1 VSNEVPE
8 RQGDVQPPASWQY
21 PFDFTAAVTI
31 EPAESGSGWVC
42 RPERIFAAATP
53 AWGLSQADVAAA
65 RTRLTARDA
74 TGGGGATPGS
84 GTGAEGVAEAFVE
97 LLRHEA
103 VPPVPGFRI
112 VRLVPP
118 PGATGERVVEA
129 DAASEAAARSVVVG
143 ERVIVTWVAQ
153 IPDADH
159 AGPQTLAHLDAVDF
173 FGVLETHGILLWTT
187 PTGREVPV
195 AWATKYLPRASDG
208 WDWCVDLTE
217 RALGL
222 DGGGPRDPWAA
233 DFPSRL
239 GRLAAK
245 LHIALATPSRIV
257 PEPTGRADPDLIRA
271 WHAVA
276 SDTVRQA
283 AAVAERGS
291 LEGTASV
298 LLPRL
303 AAVTRTVDSLLT
315 VADETCRPVVVQ
327 RVHGDL
333 NVGQVLR
340 WPGGLAVTDFHPD
353 PALEFQDLRV
363 GQAMQPAARDL
374 ARLLRSVDHVA
385 RVVDKRHG
393 FTSTDAV
400 DQWSHAARTQLLES
414 YLAELSAAGRS
425 DLLDERLV
433 APFEAEQLCREI
445 VYADEHLAAWVYAPL
460 GGLWQEYPVTDH
472 ARTGRHGKP
481 ARPLAVPPV
490 AAPDTPPPLPVAPQP
505 LPVPPPAAV
514 VDVAAVDVAAA
525 KVKPKARS
533 SRH

>member
-1 VSNEVPE
+1 MSNEVTE
-8 RQGDVQPPASWQY
+8 RPDDVQPPASWQY

-65 RTRLTARDA
+65 RNLLTSRDA
-74 TGGGGATPGS
+74 TGASLPS
-84 GTGAEGVAEAFVE
+84 DQRSASPADSDGVAEAFVE

-112 VRLVPP
+112 MRLVPP
-118 PGATGERVVEA
+118 PEATGERAVES
-129 DAASEAAARSVVVG
+129 DPAARSVVVG
-143 ERVIVTWVAQ
+143 ERVIVTWVTQ

-159 AGPQTLAHLDAVDF
+159 AAPTSLAHLDAVDF
-173 FGVLETHGILLWTT
+173 FNVLETHGVLLWTT

-195 AWATKYLPRASDG
+195 AWATKYLPRASEG

-222 DGGGPRDPWAA
+222 DGGGPRDPWTT
-233 DFPSRL
+233 DFPARL

-245 LHIALATPSRIV
+245 LHVALATPSRIV
-257 PEPTGRADPDLIRA
+257 PEPTGYADPDLIRA
-271 WHAVA
+271 WHSVA
-276 SDTVRQA
+276 SDTLRQA
-283 AAVAERGS
+283 AAAAEAGT
-291 LEGTASV
+291 LEGLANV

-303 AAVTRTVDSLLT
+303 PALTRTIDTLLT
-315 VADETCRPVVVQ
+315 VAEESCRKVVVQ

-353 PALEFQDLRV
+353 PALEFQGLRV

-385 RVVDKRHG
+385 RVVDKQHG

-400 DQWSHAARTQLLES
+400 DQWSRDARTQLLEA
-414 YLAELSAAGRS
+414 YLAELASAGRS
-425 DLLDERLV
+425 ELLDERLV

-445 VYADEHLAAWVYAPL
+445 VYAEQHIPAWVYAPL
-460 GGLWQEYPVTDH
+460 GGLWQEYPVTDST
-472 ARTGRHGKP
+472 RTGRHGKHTVP
-481 ARPLAVPPV
+481 TSTDQVPLISLLTPV
-490 AAPDTPPPLPVAPQP
+490 SPTSPVTGGH
-505 LPVPPPAAV
+505 AV
-514 VDVAAVDVAAA
+514 VDVPPAD
-525 KVKPKARS
+525 PGRPARAI
-533 SRH
+533 RR